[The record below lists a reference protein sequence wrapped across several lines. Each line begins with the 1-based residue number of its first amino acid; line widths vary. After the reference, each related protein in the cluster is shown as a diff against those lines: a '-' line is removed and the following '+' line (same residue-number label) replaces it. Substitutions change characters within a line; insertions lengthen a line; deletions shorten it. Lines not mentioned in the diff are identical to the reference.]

1 MPGEG
6 IYDHANEYLQSLRDV
21 YSGFTVTQTT
31 VPVDDYDRIAGS
43 GVEAGVRVAGDRET
57 IHPAETDD
65 DWADPRVTVGPD
77 ETVEAAA
84 RRAFREATGVECY
97 VDGLLRVD
105 IVFLLDRENRDR
117 EPISRL
123 AVLFRGCRR
132 VEEPTRD
139 RGRRADRR
147 PFAGVPIG

>member
-1 MPGEG
+1 MLTEG
-6 IYDHANEYLQSLRDV
+6 TYKRTNEHLQSLRDV

-31 VPVDDYDRIAGS
+31 VPVDDYDRVAGS
-43 GVEAGVRVAGDRET
+43 AVEAGVRVAGDGET
-57 IHPAETDD
+57 IHPAAVDD
-65 DWADPRVTVGPD
+65 DWSDPRVTVGPD

-84 RRAFREATGVECY
+84 CRAFREATGVRCY

-105 IVFLLDRENRDR
+105 IAFLLDRTDRDR
-117 EPISRL
+117 EPIARL
-123 AVLFRGCRR
+123 AVLFRGSRR

-139 RGRRADRR
+139 SGRRTDRR